1 MNGRHFTKRTL
12 WILAAAALPLMAGC
26 RIPNLRGADRQ
37 PVVPATFNGV
47 TTDTSSAQVS
57 VRDFFEDPV
66 LERYIGQGLAGNQ
79 QLKILAEEIRIADN
93 EVLKRRGTYWPFVT
107 FGAGAGLEKPSLFTP
122 LGAVDS
128 NLPYLPGQYFPDPLP
143 DFLFGANLSWQVD
156 IWRQLRN
163 ARDAAS
169 LRYLGTAD
177 GRNYV
182 VTRLVADIAENY
194 YGLMA
199 KDQRIEI
206 LNRIITLQE
215 KSLAFAEARK
225 AAARGTELAVKRFEA
240 EVRKNQSE
248 KLIVKQEIIETEN
261 RINFLLG
268 RFPQPVERDA
278 ARFLEISL
286 RPLQL
291 GVPSQL
297 LRNRPDIR
305 QAEREL
311 QAAGLDIRVARA
323 NFYPRLM
330 ITSGVGY
337 EAFNTKYL
345 IYSPESLIY
354 GVAGN
359 LVAPLLNRAAIRADY
374 QSANARQLQAVYKY
388 NQVIINAFTEVI
400 NRINMVDNY
409 TRSIDIKKQQIAA
422 LEASVTAATNL
433 FQNARVE
440 YMDVLFAQRDLR
452 DAQNVLIETKR
463 QQLTAIVNTYQALGG
478 GLLPLDYPGSRFV
491 PEGENVVL
499 PELFVSPAAPVVPEE
514 IPAPA
519 PVQPPAPET
528 EVKPLPDIR

>member
-1 MNGRHFTKRTL
+1 MRLVPIHQTANAPMNGSGPSKRML
-12 WILAAAALPLMAGC
+12 WILVAVLALPIMVGC
-26 RIPNLRGADRQ
+26 RIPKLRKPDRQ
-37 PVVPATFNGV
+37 PALPATFNGV
-47 TTDTSSAQVS
+47 TTDDSSAQVGI
-57 VRDFFEDPV
+57 REFFEDPV

-93 EVLKRRGTYWPFVT
+93 EVLKRRGTYWPFLM
-107 FGAGAGLEKPSLFTP
+107 FGAGAGMEKPSLFTP
-122 LGAVDS
+122 LGAVDA

-143 DFLFGANLSWQVD
+143 DFLFGTNLSWQVD

-199 KDQRIEI
+199 RDQRIEI

-215 KSLAFAEARK
+215 KSLVFAQARK
-225 AAARGTELAVKRFEA
+225 AAARGPELAVKRFEA

-248 KLIVKQEIIETEN
+248 KLIVRQEIIETEN
-261 RINFLLG
+261 RINYLLG
-268 RFPQPVERDA
+268 RFPQPVDRDSS
-278 ARFLEISL
+278 RFLEISL

-311 QAAGLDIRVARA
+311 QAAGIDIKVARA
-323 NFYPRLM
+323 NFYPRLT
-330 ITSGVGY
+330 ITAGVGY

-374 QSANARQLQAVYKY
+374 QTANAKQLQAVYKY
-388 NQVIINAFTEVI
+388 QQVIINAFTEVI
-400 NRINMVDNY
+400 NRINTHLGGRPVHSLKFTQAGMPRKPAV
-409 TRSIDIKKQQIAA
+409 RAAKPPEAIKEAEAAVADLPDGELKDALAA
-422 LEASVTAATNL
+422 LG
-433 FQNARVE
+433 RV
-440 YMDVLFAQRDLR
+440 VIGRSKHSTRRLKKL
-452 DAQNVLIETKR
+452 
-463 QQLTAIVNTYQALGG
+463 
-478 GLLPLDYPGSRFV
+478 
-491 PEGENVVL
+491 
-499 PELFVSPAAPVVPEE
+499 
-514 IPAPA
+514 
-519 PVQPPAPET
+519 
-528 EVKPLPDIR
+528 